1 MKAKRAQ
8 AIGEAVVGYLRVSTA
23 KQGEKGI
30 SLELQQ
36 SAIYRFAQA
45 RGLPVL
51 RIFQD
56 IATGRGRSSIHRR
69 DGLRQALEA
78 CRMIEAILVV
88 WDWSRLS
95 REASSEGELLALLPP
110 PERVYSISDNQSFED
125 AGKHARVAHAQEQR
139 DVISR
144 RTKVAMDELKRSGK
158 TFGNPKIRNVQVAG
172 RDAWSEKSEDIAR
185 SVAGILRSLPDWKS
199 LKRREIADE
208 LNRRGLLTGHDLPW
222 TESRLRVPL
231 KRAEEL
237 LVTDED
243 DAMRQ
248 LPTYG
253 MF

>member
-1 MKAKRAQ
+1 MLHRRNSAKFN
-8 AIGEAVVGYLRVSTA
+8 
-23 KQGEKGI
+23 KGLW
-30 SLELQQ
+30 SQPDEHRGSQH
-36 SAIYRFAQA
+36 AIYRFAQDA
-45 RGLPVL
+45 GLSVVAVYS
-51 RIFQD
+51 D
-56 IATGRGRSSIHRR
+56 VASGRGRRSIHRR
-69 DGLRQALEA
+69 DGLRKALEA
-78 CRMIEAILVV
+78 WRTSDAILVV

-95 REASSEGELLALLPP
+95 REVSTEEQLLKLLPP
-110 PERVYSISDNQSFED
+110 PKKVHSIRENESLET
-125 AGKHARVAHAQEQR
+125 AGKHARVAHAQQER
-139 DVISR
+139 DLISE
-144 RTKVAMDELKRSGK
+144 RTKVVMDELKRSGK

-185 SVAGILRSLPDWKS
+185 NVVGILRSLPDWKS

-222 TESRLRVPL
+222 TERRLRVPL